1 MANYTIN
8 SDTQIQIQQPLPGT
22 TPTQILAV
30 GPNGVIDLT
39 NSTAP
44 TLTTQAAPALV
55 LGTTDPSV
63 SGALYIIGN
72 SQVGISGI
80 GQTGKS
86 GVVTINN
93 TNTQTLTFVCGL
105 LVSNT

>member
-8 SDTQIQIQQPLPGT
+8 SDTQIQIQNPLPGN

-63 SGALYIIGN
+63 TGAIYMIGN
-72 SQVGISGI
+72 SQVAISG